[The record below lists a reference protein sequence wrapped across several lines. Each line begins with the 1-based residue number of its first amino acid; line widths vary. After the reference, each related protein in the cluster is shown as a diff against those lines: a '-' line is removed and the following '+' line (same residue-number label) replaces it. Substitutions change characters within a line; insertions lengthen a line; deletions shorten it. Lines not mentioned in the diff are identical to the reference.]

1 MKNKNLI
8 LSVSSEIIYVGLI
21 QELKLILYDNDQKLD
36 KTMLA
41 KKEKKLR
48 SIAEIQKTIQPILSK
63 YPIKRAS
70 LFGSYAR
77 QEARFESDL
86 DILVEFNSTISLLQ
100 FVSIKLELEDAL
112 DLKVDLVEVGTVKQK
127 LQENIFEEQIAIY
140 G

>member
-100 FVSIKLELEDAL
+100 FCL
-112 DLKVDLVEVGTVKQK
+112 
-127 LQENIFEEQIAIY
+127 
-140 G
+140 